1 MAKKPKRKKRKDFT
15 VAKNCPF
22 CKNSTEPNWRNYEDL
37 KQSLSPRSRI
47 LGKDRTGICAK
58 HQRRL
63 AESIKQARHLGLL
76 PFITQI
82 KSQQ

>member
-1 MAKKPKRKKRKDFT
+1 MARKKSRKKIRIPVKKD
-15 VAKNCPF
+15 CPF
-22 CKNSTEPNWRNYEDL
+22 CKLGQLPNWRNYENL
-37 KQSLSPRSRI
+37 GQYLSPRSRI
-47 LGKDRTGICAK
+47 LGKMMTGICAK

-82 KSQQ
+82 KSSR